1 MFKILQWNCQGYRA
15 KYEDLCRLLH
25 TVFPAI
31 ALLQETMLNETEPRP
46 PTGYCLYSSFRTPV
60 PGNGL
65 VALFRRD
72 IPHAQLDL
80 RTTLQAFAFRTCLS
94 RQCTVC
100 NLYISPNQ
108 VLAMSDIV
116 SLLDQL
122 PEPVMIFGD
131 FNCRHPLWDSEI
143 PQPDARALVLES
155 VLLSSS
161 LSASASMNLLITTL
175 IIS

>member
-25 TVFPAI
+25 TEFPAI
-31 ALLQETMLNETEPRP
+31 ALLQETMLNDTEPCP
-46 PTGYCLYSSFRTPV
+46 PSGYCLYSSFRTPV

-80 RTTLQAFAFRTCLS
+80 RTNLQAFAFRTCLS
-94 RQCTVC
+94 RQYTVC

-108 VLAMSDIV
+108 VLAMSDIP
-116 SLLDQL
+116 SLLGQL
-122 PEPVMIFGD
+122 PEPVMKFPNRLHGHRCW
-131 FNCRHPLWDSEI
+131 NQSYCRLPC
-143 PQPDARALVLES
+143 
-155 VLLSSS
+155 LL
-161 LSASASMNLLITTL
+161 
-175 IIS
+175 